1 MFMRALFARN
11 WYVSI
16 ALALALLG
24 AGMAWA
30 QVSKWVDE
38 KGVVH
43 YVDVV
48 PDKYRGNAKAMTLR
62 NDAPSPAEQREAL
75 LRLQQSTESQRA
87 KRSVSAPAAPAVV
100 DAAAPP
106 TETDGLSC
114 AEQWKL
120 YRQAQECFGP
130 YKNANGSVKVEALAQ
145 CPIVK
150 EPTNCTARNAEARR

>member
-1 MFMRALFARN
+1 MRTHFTRSWCLP
-11 WYVSI
+11 S

-24 AGMAWA
+24 ASAAQA

-38 KGVVH
+38 KGAVH
-43 YVDVV
+43 YGDVV
-48 PDKYRGNAKAMTLR
+48 PDKYRTNAKAMTLR
-62 NDAPSPAEQREAL
+62 NDAPSPAEQREAQ
-75 LRLQQSTESQRA
+75 LRLQQATESQRV
-87 KRSVSAPAAPAVV
+87 KRSASAPAAPAVI
-100 DAAAPP
+100 DAAVPP

-114 AEQWKL
+114 AEQWKV

-145 CPIVK
+145 CPLVK